1 MYLYPLIPE
10 TWQEQLKVIAVFL
23 GVEDQYL
30 RIGKGVPFTQG
41 ADTYLLKLN
50 FLAFFR
56 TLQSCSDCC
65 HLLI

>member
-1 MYLYPLIPE
+1 
-10 TWQEQLKVIAVFL
+10 LKVIAVFL